1 MQLRKKIL
9 NLDEGLNVYSQLL
22 KDEEAILIP
31 FAISLYVT
39 ACRIDELIPEYLADL
54 DRNECQESLG
64 IDFEQ
69 ITGVDYWTG
78 KLTKLRSDMERL
90 GSVPMKE
97 HGFVVNILDFCP
109 ETTTDLCRAI
119 EQKVMQM
126 VEMLK
131 EVERRLAEAPAELYG
146 NFYRSQKA
154 LCNARPVKVRFE
166 RWKREVAVVTLE
178 LLKDKQMLEVV
189 EFLKKKV
196 LRHAP
201 LPSER
206 ERCRV
211 DLDTLR
217 SHLPPP
223 LRPYFWENAHNS
235 FASKDDHLALS
246 ENCLVEIEEID
257 LQNPR
262 DISELK
268 ALATSEKIKER
279 RPYARFREEKH
290 RLASFCGS
298 GNQQRFLSDDTGNRR
313 WLCFKV
319 SHIDDPRQWGIDY
332 DQLYAQL
339 RDELRQ
345 GFRYWFDADEQ
356 RRVERQNG
364 AFRIESD
371 EEQLIRTRLRPPG
384 PTDPV
389 TLMNAAGICQFV
401 NGGSVGRGLSTRK
414 VSLAMGKLGF
424 KTVHTK
430 TGNFYQVYQIPPNE
444 IQPTLATALDEAA
457 SEADGSPEWQESELP
472 F

>member
-146 NFYRSQKA
+146 NFYRSQRA

-217 SHLPPP
+217 SHLPHGYELP
-223 LRPYFWENAHNS
+223 E
-235 FASKDDHLALS
+235 
-246 ENCLVEIEEID
+246 D
-257 LQNPR
+257 LP
-262 DISELK
+262 DC
-268 ALATSEKIKER
+268 
-279 RPYARFREEKH
+279 YARFMRFVTKDGDTLRINYDCYGQYLHHFYYHLTAPERQALIHLDLMLTLIRKERGQLPETLAGMTAMTKAVEQTMAQGYWWASTAWAVVFRIYQIKGYAGSISQFVREVKEWQSDKNLTYPCTYDAVCKPV
-290 RLASFCGS
+290 RS
-298 GNQQRFLSDDTGNRR
+298 GKLTGMPDEWTGNG
-313 WLCFKV
+313 L
-319 SHIDDPRQWGIDY
+319 PAQ
-332 DQLYAQL
+332 YAIL
-339 RDELRQ
+339 GNELLKMFQ
-345 GFRYWFDADEQ
+345 
-356 RRVERQNG
+356 
-364 AFRIESD
+364 
-371 EEQLIRTRLRPPG
+371 
-384 PTDPV
+384 
-389 TLMNAAGICQFV
+389 
-401 NGGSVGRGLSTRK
+401 
-414 VSLAMGKLGF
+414 
-424 KTVHTK
+424 
-430 TGNFYQVYQIPPNE
+430 
-444 IQPTLATALDEAA
+444 
-457 SEADGSPEWQESELP
+457 
-472 F
+472 